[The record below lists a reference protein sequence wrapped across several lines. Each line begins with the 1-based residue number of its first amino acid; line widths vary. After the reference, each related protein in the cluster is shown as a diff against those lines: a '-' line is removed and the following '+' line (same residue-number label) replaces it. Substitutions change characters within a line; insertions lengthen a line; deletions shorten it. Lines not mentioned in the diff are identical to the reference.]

1 MKRINFIFL
10 ILLAFFSSHTYGQ
23 ELLPSDIEIERAYS
37 PHEGLFRV
45 ISIKNKSSVV
55 VIVRFTDEYRPGL
68 PTSKNL
74 KPGESRKIDVT
85 CNIVEAKAKDEN
97 GGFIVIYSEPKPKA
111 SQESNNTDPK
121 PNPNSITSA
130 QATSSN
136 PAKPEIKPNP
146 DPVKQDV
153 VPAQAQTNGP
163 LTTEFIISDF
173 YKYLESVPFLSKSSI
188 EEEASEIDEHINNLR
203 NWKDKKVYIKEHR
216 LKSYADKA
224 DDSISIYSKKSV
236 SLIIE
241 YIGKFKGYDIVNEKE
256 CTDSIQAIINN
267 RLEQRDANIT
277 RLRNEIDDLSSES
290 SSFKWKLDWITIGIC
305 AGLFVLITL
314 LFVWFKKI
322 NKNNKKTN
330 PTKNESDE
338 TSDAASAIVV
348 RRKTT
353 SILRKQSLEDVEG
366 NGAYYK
372 IDCSEFCD
380 NSAVRRIY
388 IKNTCI
394 KEIYNMYAEDLRNPD
409 NPKEDGCMVL
419 GRWVYDTG
427 NQEYYVSLEQIV
439 LPGDDAVFAE
449 YELNFGGK
457 IKLKVTEKLRK
468 LRKDTNLQYDLTC
481 WVHSHPGLGVFFSN
495 SDCNVQAQ
503 LKHPT
508 HPNFLTAIVVDILTP
523 QQELGIFTFKRDSTI
538 NSKADLKRMY
548 SLEELYKWAVE
559 SERNSFKSEDYYN
572 IIANAKARINECYG
586 IELSNGAIIDMDM
599 LVAEQNSDMVGLVH
613 GFCHQIGDKTENVA
627 VAITKNEAV
636 PDNELIGCFIIATHC
651 SIPSLRKI
659 ISRYLTKIKFIL
671 VYTTTNGMLTS
682 IPVVN
687 HDICS
692 EEQYYGEQK
701 LEDLKIWTRR
711 KR

>member
-1 MKRINFIFL
+1 MKKIILILL
-10 ILLAFFSSHTYGQ
+10 ILLAFFSSHAYSQ
-23 ELLPSDIEIERAYS
+23 ELLPEDIKLDTAYS
-37 PHEGLFRV
+37 PHKGRFRV
-45 ISIKNKSSVV
+45 TSIKNKSSVE
-55 VIVRFTDEYRPGL
+55 VIVRFTNEYDRGIA
-68 PTSKNL
+68 TSKII
-74 KPGESRKIDVT
+74 KPGKRELDVT
-85 CNIVEAKAKDEN
+85 CNKVEAKVQN
-97 GGFIVIYSEPKPKA
+97 GNEDYIVILWKKKPQTSPEPINAAPKPNTDSVTSA
-111 SQESNNTDPK
+111 QESNSD
-121 PNPNSITSA
+121 
-130 QATSSN
+130 
-136 PAKPEIKPNP
+136 PAKPEIKPNQ
-146 DPVKQDV
+146 DPVKQNV
-153 VPAQAQTNGP
+153 VLAPEQTKGP
-163 LTTEFIISDF
+163 LTTEFIVSDF
-173 YKYLESVPFLSKSSI
+173 CNYLESVPFLSKSSI
-188 EEEASEIDEHINNLR
+188 EKEASEIDEHIKNLR
-203 NWKDKKVYIKEHR
+203 NWKDKEAYIKEHR
-216 LKSYADKA
+216 LKSYTDKSR
-224 DDSISIYSKKSV
+224 DSISFYSKNSA

-241 YIGKFKGYDIVNEKE
+241 YVGKFKGQDIVNEKE
-256 CTDSIQAIINN
+256 CADSIQAIINN
-267 RLEQRDANIT
+267 RLEQRDANIS
-277 RLRNEIDDLSSES
+277 RLRNEIDALPSDLSSFE
-290 SSFKWKLDWITIGIC
+290 WKLDWIIIGIC

-314 LFVWFKKI
+314 LFVWFKKV
-322 NKNNKKTN
+322 NKKN
-330 PTKNESDE
+330 KKNSPTKNESDD
-338 TSDAASAIVV
+338 TTDAASAIVV

-366 NGAYYK
+366 NDAYYK

-380 NSAVRRIY
+380 SSAVRRIY

-394 KEIYNMYAEDLRNPD
+394 KEIYNMYAEDLRNPN

-419 GRWVYDTG
+419 GRWVYDAG

-495 SDCNVQAQ
+495 SDCNVQTQ

-508 HPNFLTAIVVDILTP
+508 HPHFLTAIVVDILTP

-538 NSKADLKRMY
+538 NSKADLKKMY

-559 SERNSFKSEDYYN
+559 SDRNSFKPEDYYN
-572 IIANAKARINECYG
+572 IVANAKACINECYG

-599 LVAEQNSDMVGLVH
+599 LVAEQNSGMVGLVH
-613 GFCHQIGDKTENVA
+613 GFYNQQSDKTENVA
-627 VAITKNEAV
+627 VTISKNEAV

-651 SIPSLRKI
+651 SIPSLRKVI
-659 ISRYLTKIKFIL
+659 ANYLTKIRFIL

-687 HDICS
+687 HDICT
-692 EEQYYGEQK
+692 EEKYYGEQK